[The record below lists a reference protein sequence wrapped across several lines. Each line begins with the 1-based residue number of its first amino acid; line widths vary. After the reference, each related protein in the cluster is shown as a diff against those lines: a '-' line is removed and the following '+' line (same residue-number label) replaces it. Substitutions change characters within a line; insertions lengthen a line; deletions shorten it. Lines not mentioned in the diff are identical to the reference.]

1 MEHIL
6 TMLEVSQKQ
15 SYIFSSNKLKDNITN
30 SAVIAWIMSP
40 EYFQKTVNDEK
51 IFDMEK
57 NLVYSGGGHIVL
69 EFKETTQA
77 VEFVKRVTYQ
87 IHKDYAGIDVFAVV
101 EPYESDNL
109 GECLKDLTAKLELK
123 KSRRLAAFHQ
133 GTFGIE
139 KINSTTLKPECCEN
153 KCEMPKQEEKTDR
166 ELSPQDYERAMKFED
181 LGGSRNESN
190 FIAVVHI
197 DGNAMGKRVEAL
209 YTQNKNASWEDYK
222 KKLRNF
228 SSSID
233 SDFKE
238 AYRDMTDE
246 VCKNIENGN
255 LKMLNI
261 KKFPVRRIITA
272 GDDICFVTEGRIGI
286 ECAVSFIRAL
296 GKKIN
301 SEDKT
306 GYAACGGIAVV
317 HQKYPF
323 YKAYELAEMLCSNA
337 KKFGAS
343 LSEDG
348 TGRDISAIDW
358 HIEFGEIKDTLEE
371 IRQDYQTLDGK
382 RMELRPYIVSA
393 SDKIMKKETIRRY
406 ENFKKLILA
415 IQDEKI
421 AYARGKMKE
430 LRTVLKEGET
440 AATSFTKFN
449 KLDEIALEGYQGIYK
464 EVSTDKIASGEGL
477 ERKLFVRTQDNVE
490 RAAIFDALEVWD
502 TYIGFEEAEQ

>member
-15 SYIFSSNKLKDNITN
+15 SYIFSSNKLKDNVIN
-30 SAVIAWIMSP
+30 SAIIAWIMSP
-40 EYFQKTVNDEK
+40 EYFQQTINNKE
-51 IFDMEK
+51 IFDIDK

-69 EFKETTQA
+69 EFSEKEQA
-77 VEFVKRVTYQ
+77 IEFVKKITFQ
-87 IHKDYAGIDVFAVV
+87 IYKDYAGIEVFAVTEV
-101 EPYESDNL
+101 YDSDNL
-109 GECLKDLTAKLELK
+109 GKCLKDLTGRLELK

-139 KINSTTLKPECCEN
+139 KIDATTLKPICKN
-153 KCEMPKQEEKTDR
+153 DKHGMPGQEEKTDQ
-166 ELSPQDYERAMKFED
+166 ELSPEGYERAVQFEE
-181 LGGSRNESN
+181 LGGTKNDSN

-209 YTQNKNASWEDYK
+209 YSKNQNASWEEYK
-222 KKLRNF
+222 KKFQNF

-233 SDFKE
+233 RDFKA
-238 AYRDMTDE
+238 AYKEMIKE
-246 VCKNIENGN
+246 VCRNIENKK
-255 LKMLNI
+255 LDDLDL

-286 ECAVSFIRAL
+286 ECAVSFIKAL

-301 SEDKT
+301 AEDKN
-306 GYAACGGIAVV
+306 GYTACGGIAIV

-371 IRQDYQTLDGK
+371 IRQNYIALDGNHLE
-382 RMELRPYIVSA
+382 MRPYIVEA
-393 SDKIMKKETIRRY
+393 SDKIVEKETIRRY
-406 ENFKKLILA
+406 TNFKKLILS
-415 IQDEKI
+415 IQNENI

-430 LRTVLKEGET
+430 LRTVLKEGKS
-440 AATSFTKFN
+440 AVVSFTRFN
-449 KLDEIALEGYQGIYK
+449 KLEGIGLEGYQGIYEK
-464 EVSTDKIASGEGL
+464 VSTDKIASGEGL
-477 ERKLFVRTQDNVE
+477 DRRLFIETLDGIERST
-490 RAAIFDALEVWD
+490 IFDALEMWD

>member
-1 MEHIL
+1 
-6 TMLEVSQKQ
+6 
-15 SYIFSSNKLKDNITN
+15 
-30 SAVIAWIMSP
+30 
-40 EYFQKTVNDEK
+40 
-51 IFDMEK
+51 
-57 NLVYSGGGHIVL
+57 
-69 EFKETTQA
+69 
-77 VEFVKRVTYQ
+77 
-87 IHKDYAGIDVFAVV
+87 
-101 EPYESDNL
+101 
-109 GECLKDLTAKLELK
+109 
-123 KSRRLAAFHQ
+123 
-133 GTFGIE
+133 
-139 KINSTTLKPECCEN
+139 
-153 KCEMPKQEEKTDR
+153 
-166 ELSPQDYERAMKFED
+166 
-181 LGGSRNESN
+181 
-190 FIAVVHI
+190 
-197 DGNAMGKRVEAL
+197 
-209 YTQNKNASWEDYK
+209 
-222 KKLRNF
+222 
-228 SSSID
+228 
-233 SDFKE
+233 
-238 AYRDMTDE
+238 MTDE

-255 LKMLNI
+255 LKTLNI

-440 AATSFTKFN
+440 ASAFFTKFN

-464 EVSTDKIASGEGL
+464 EVSTDKIASGQGL

-490 RAAIFDALEVWD
+490 RAAIFDALEAWD

>member
-1 MEHIL
+1 M
-6 TMLEVSQKQ
+6 
-15 SYIFSSNKLKDNITN
+15 
-30 SAVIAWIMSP
+30 
-40 EYFQKTVNDEK
+40 
-51 IFDMEK
+51 
-57 NLVYSGGGHIVL
+57 
-69 EFKETTQA
+69 
-77 VEFVKRVTYQ
+77 
-87 IHKDYAGIDVFAVV
+87 
-101 EPYESDNL
+101 
-109 GECLKDLTAKLELK
+109 
-123 KSRRLAAFHQ
+123 
-133 GTFGIE
+133 
-139 KINSTTLKPECCEN
+139 
-153 KCEMPKQEEKTDR
+153 
-166 ELSPQDYERAMKFED
+166 
-181 LGGSRNESN
+181 
-190 FIAVVHI
+190 
-197 DGNAMGKRVEAL
+197 
-209 YTQNKNASWEDYK
+209 
-222 KKLRNF
+222 
-228 SSSID
+228 
-233 SDFKE
+233 
-238 AYRDMTDE
+238 
-246 VCKNIENGN
+246 
-255 LKMLNI
+255 
-261 KKFPVRRIITA
+261 
-272 GDDICFVTEGRIGI
+272 
-286 ECAVSFIRAL
+286 

-440 AATSFTKFN
+440 ASASFTKFN

-464 EVSTDKIASGEGL
+464 EVSTDKIASGQGL

-490 RAAIFDALEVWD
+490 RLPYLMLSKHGIHILDLRRQNSEK
-502 TYIGFEEAEQ
+502 